1 MAGTT
6 VPAGG
11 EENRPMTVRVF
22 VDFDGTITRFDV
34 GDTLFERFGG
44 TACTDAVHRYEKGE
58 ISAVEC
64 FRKECAACGDVPLPE
79 LEAFLDSQEIDTTF
93 REFLDFCRSR
103 SCECVILSDGMNY
116 YIERILRR
124 HDLNVSFQSNTLTL
138 VPVEGTRNVRFVPS
152 FPFTDE
158 TCDRC
163 AACKRNHMLSVSA
176 DEDIIVYVGEG
187 YSDRCPARYAD
198 VVFAKDHLLEY
209 CRQESIPFYEYHT
222 FADVR
227 RKLESL
233 LDESSGERRN
243 SLKKRRRAQVACR
256 DVFLGG

>member
-1 MAGTT
+1 MPEQETARS
-6 VPAGG
+6 AK
-11 EENRPMTVRVF
+11 VRVF

-64 FRKECAACGDVPLPE
+64 FRKECAACGEVPLTE
-79 LEAFLDSQEIDTTF
+79 LEQFLDSQEIDPTF
-93 REFLDFCRSR
+93 REFQDFCRDR

-116 YIERILRR
+116 YIDRILRR
-124 HDLNVSFQSNTLTL
+124 YNLQVPFQSNSLAL
-138 VPVEGTRNVRFVPS
+138 VPVPGTGNVRFEPS

-163 AACKRNHMLSVSA
+163 AACKRNHILNVSA
-176 DEDIIVYVGEG
+176 DNDIIVYVGEG

-227 RKLESL
+227 RKLQEL
-233 LDESSGERRN
+233 LDGISGGRN
-243 SLKKRRRAQVACR
+243 LLKKRRRAQVACR